1 MRIRDLKW
9 RSLAIWPPEWS
20 FADEGVG
27 ELGFLVRVEL
37 RKDRNPEFIYIEAKH
52 AGNTLKGITLL
63 EDSSRLE
70 LLCRKLRENL
80 GKPLVEIGDLEIN
93 F

>member
-20 FADEGVG
+20 FADEGAGEVG
-27 ELGFLVRVEL
+27 VLVNVKL
-37 RKDRNPEFIYIEAKH
+37 CKGLKPEYIYIEAEH
-52 AGNTLKGITLL
+52 AGDTLKGITLL